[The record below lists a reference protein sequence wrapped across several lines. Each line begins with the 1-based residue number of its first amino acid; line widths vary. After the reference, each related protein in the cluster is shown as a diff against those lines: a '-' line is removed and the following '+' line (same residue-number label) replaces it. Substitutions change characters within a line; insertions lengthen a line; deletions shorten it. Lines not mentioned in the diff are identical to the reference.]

1 MLRRVIERGMKG
13 AREANHQGIQTC
25 HLCGKVQ
32 CGQRL
37 GRVKCF
43 YCSRIFCLQ
52 QLQRKFGII
61 ATANDPHFKCP
72 RCTGI
77 CCCMCNCQRPPPH
90 VHCKVYKVRQNKLKT
105 LEDGHGKDEAFASAV
120 TNVTPIPPPIVD
132 KTEYIPPPIVDKTEY
147 IPPPIVDKTEYIPP
161 PKQEVD
167 PLPLSSVTSV
177 PRMMEPPHVIVP
189 VETPS
194 VPRIPSLPVLDPYP
208 SGVTREDPK
217 TMEQARWEPF
227 QLPWQEASSSWQF
240 NSNDIPGSGAR
251 RKGLMRSSEQRLADA
266 AEPHHSGQHAAAH
279 QQRAVAAAGA
289 RRRAGQPLPREHVLY
304 RVLAAVL

>member
-1 MLRRVIERGMKG
+1 
-13 AREANHQGIQTC
+13 
-25 HLCGKVQ
+25 
-32 CGQRL
+32 
-37 GRVKCF
+37 
-43 YCSRIFCLQ
+43 
-52 QLQRKFGII
+52 
-61 ATANDPHFKCP
+61 
-72 RCTGI
+72 
-77 CCCMCNCQRPPPH
+77 MCNCQRPPPH

-132 KTEYIPPPIVDKTEY
+132 KTEYILPPIVDKTEY

-251 RKGLMRSSEQRLADA
+251 RKELMRSSEQRLADA

-279 QQRAVAAAGA
+279 QQRAGAAAGA

>member
-1 MLRRVIERGMKG
+1 
-13 AREANHQGIQTC
+13 
-25 HLCGKVQ
+25 
-32 CGQRL
+32 
-37 GRVKCF
+37 
-43 YCSRIFCLQ
+43 
-52 QLQRKFGII
+52 
-61 ATANDPHFKCP
+61 
-72 RCTGI
+72 
-77 CCCMCNCQRPPPH
+77 MCNCQRPPPH

-120 TNVTPIPPPIVD
+120 TNATPIPPPIVD
-132 KTEYIPPPIVDKTEY
+132 KTEYIPPIVDKTEY
-147 IPPPIVDKTEYIPP
+147 IPPIVDKMEYIPPIVDKMEYIPP
-161 PKQEVD
+161 PKQEVG

-194 VPRIPSLPVLDPYP
+194 VPRIPSLPMLDPYP

-251 RKGLMRSSEQRLADA
+251 GKGLMRSSEQRLADA
-266 AEPHHSGQHAAAH
+266 AEPHHSGQHAAAD
-279 QQRAVAAAGA
+279 QQRALTAAGA
-289 RRRAGQPLPREHVLY
+289 RRRAGQPAPCQHVLY

>member
-1 MLRRVIERGMKG
+1 
-13 AREANHQGIQTC
+13 
-25 HLCGKVQ
+25 
-32 CGQRL
+32 
-37 GRVKCF
+37 
-43 YCSRIFCLQ
+43 
-52 QLQRKFGII
+52 
-61 ATANDPHFKCP
+61 
-72 RCTGI
+72 
-77 CCCMCNCQRPPPH
+77 MCNCQRPPPH

-120 TNVTPIPPPIVD
+120 TNATPIPPPIVD
-132 KTEYIPPPIVDKTEY
+132 KTEYIPPIVDKM
-147 IPPPIVDKTEYIPP
+147 EYIPP
-161 PKQEVD
+161 PKQEVG

-194 VPRIPSLPVLDPYP
+194 VPRIPSLPMLDPYP

-251 RKGLMRSSEQRLADA
+251 GKGLMRSSEQRLADA

-279 QQRAVAAAGA
+279 QQRALAAAGA

>member
-132 KTEYIPPPIVDKTEY
+132 KTEYIPPP
-147 IPPPIVDKTEYIPP
+147 
-161 PKQEVD
+161 KQEVD

-251 RKGLMRSSEQRLADA
+251 GKGLMRSSEQRLADA

-279 QQRAVAAAGA
+279 QQRALAAAGA

>member
-132 KTEYIPPPIVDKTEY
+132 KTEYIL
-147 IPPPIVDKTEYIPP
+147 PPIVDKTEYIPP